1 MCKVEG
7 ISVKIKKIDFS
18 HQNKMGFCLE
28 DGRQVF
34 VPLSMFPDVDQLT
47 KEERKKWR
55 VLDDIYFDFDTPTL
69 SKVFSIEDAM
79 CLNGM
84 YNVAYS

>member
-1 MCKVEG
+1 MCKVDG
-7 ISVKIKKIDFS
+7 INVKIQKIDFS
-18 HQNKMGFCLE
+18 HQNRMGFLLE
-28 DGRQVF
+28 DGRQLF

-55 VLDDIYFDFDTPTL
+55 VLDDIYFDFDIPTL

-79 CLNGM
+79 SL
-84 YNVAYS
+84 S